1 MYIIYIGI
9 DISKYKH
16 DCFICNDTGDVIVE
30 NLSFKNTKHF
40 TYAKFAK
47 LKELAK
53 NTIGVSNEIFEIE
66 LQTLISPFYE
76 INSKINAID
85 KQISTI
91 VKELNPPTL
100 SIPGIGE
107 LTTTVSSLNLEIS
120 TNFLMQTN
128 YYHSLA

>member
-1 MYIIYIGI
+1 MIYIGI

-53 NTIGVSNEIFEIE
+53 NLVYQTKYSKSNFK
-66 LQTLISPFYE
+66 LLLVLFM
-76 INSKINAID
+76 K
-85 KQISTI
+85 
-91 VKELNPPTL
+91 
-100 SIPGIGE
+100 SIQK
-107 LTTTVSSLNLEIS
+107 
-120 TNFLMQTN
+120 LMQLIN
-128 YYHSLA
+128 KFLQLSKNLIHQLFLFLELVNLPPLYHL

>member
-1 MYIIYIGI
+1 MIYIGI

-30 NLSFKNTKHF
+30 NLSFENTKHF

-53 NTIGVSNEIFEIE
+53 NTIGVSNKKYEIE

>member
-1 MYIIYIGI
+1 MIYIGI

-47 LKELAK
+47 LKGLAK
-53 NTIGVSNEIFEIE
+53 NTIGVSNKIFEIE

-100 SIPGIGE
+100 SILGIGE

>member
-1 MYIIYIGI
+1 MYMIYIGI

-30 NLSFKNTKHF
+30 NLSFKITKHF

>member
-1 MYIIYIGI
+1 MIYIGI

-91 VKELNPPTL
+91 VKELNPPTI

>member
-1 MYIIYIGI
+1 MYMIYIGI

-30 NLSFKNTKHF
+30 NLSFENTKHF

-53 NTIGVSNEIFEIE
+53 NTIGVSNEIFKIE

-107 LTTTVSSLNLEIS
+107 LTTTISSLNLEIS

>member
-1 MYIIYIGI
+1 MIYIGI

-53 NTIGVSNEIFEIE
+53 NTIGVSNEIFKIE

>member
-1 MYIIYIGI
+1 MIYIGI

-53 NTIGVSNEIFEIE
+53 NTIDVSNEIFEIE

-100 SIPGIGE
+100 SIPEMGE
-107 LTTTVSSLNLEIS
+107 LTTTISSLNLEIS

>member
-1 MYIIYIGI
+1 MIYIGI

-100 SIPGIGE
+100 SIPEMGE
-107 LTTTVSSLNLEIS
+107 LTTTISSLNLEIS

>member
-1 MYIIYIGI
+1 MYMIYIGI

-30 NLSFKNTKHF
+30 NLSFENTKHF

-53 NTIGVSNEIFEIE
+53 NTIGVSNKIFEIE

-100 SIPGIGE
+100 SIPEMGE
-107 LTTTVSSLNLEIS
+107 LTTTISSLNLEIS

>member
-1 MYIIYIGI
+1 MYMIYIGI

-100 SIPGIGE
+100 SIPEMGE